1 MVSLARLVESPSRA
15 CHRRSSRTLVAKEN
29 GCDLVLTI
37 AVSSAQKDEAMEPE
51 ELVPKSWDHLHL
63 HLLLVEVA
71 ELVEPEAQV
80 ATTVAMGSLIHRLAK
95 SRQGFHRANAM

>member
-1 MVSLARLVESPSRA
+1 
-15 CHRRSSRTLVAKEN
+15 
-29 GCDLVLTI
+29 
-37 AVSSAQKDEAMEPE
+37 MEPE

-71 ELVEPEAQV
+71 ELVELEAQV

-95 SRQGFHRANAM
+95 SRQGFHQANAM

>member
-15 CHRRSSRTLVAKEN
+15 CHHRNSRTLVAKEN
-29 GCDLVLTI
+29 GCDLALTS
-37 AVSSAQKDEAMEPE
+37 AVSSSLKDEAMEPE